1 MNKHILIIDGHPDPD
16 RKRFCHALAEAYGEG
31 ARDTGNDV
39 RTLTVA
45 EMDIPLLRTAEEFS
59 TPPESSGI
67 LAARDDL
74 QWCNHLVLVF
84 PLWLGGAPSLLR
96 AFFEQVGRGNFIA
109 DTNGKGII
117 QKLKGRSARLIV
129 TMGMPALVYQLMFR
143 EHGVRNIMQGV
154 LGFGGIAPI
163 KRTLF
168 GAIEAAPYGE
178 RKHRIELVR
187 SLGRSGT

>member
-1 MNKHILIIDGHPDPD
+1 MAKRILIVDGHPDPD

-31 ARDTGNDV
+31 ARDTGNEV
-39 RTLTVA
+39 RTLTVS
-45 EMDIPLLRTAEEFS
+45 EIDVPMLRTAQEFS
-59 TPPESSGI
+59 TPPKSGAI
-67 LAARDDL
+67 LVAREDL
-74 QWCNHLVLVF
+74 IWCNHLVVVF

-96 AFFEQVGRGNFIA
+96 AFFEQTGRANFIA
-109 DTNGKGII
+109 DTNGKGIT
-117 QKLKGRSARLIV
+117 QKLKGRSARLVV

-168 GAIEAAPYGE
+168 GAIDAVSDGE
-178 RKHRIELVR
+178 RKHRIEFVR
-187 SLGRSGT
+187 GLGRSGT

>member
-1 MNKHILIIDGHPDPD
+1 MKRILIIDGHPDPD
-16 RKRFCHALAEAYGEG
+16 RKRFCHTLAEAYGEG
-31 ARDTGNDV
+31 ARETGNDV
-39 RTLTVA
+39 RMLTVA
-45 EMDIPLLRTAEEFS
+45 EMDIPLLRTAEEFAKA
-59 TPPESSGI
+59 PESNGI
-67 LAARDDL
+67 LAAREDL
-74 QWCNHLVLVF
+74 LWCNHLVLVF

-96 AFFEQVGRGNFIA
+96 AFFEQVGRANFIA
-109 DTNGKGII
+109 DTTGKGIT
-117 QKLKGRSARLIV
+117 QRLKGRSARLVV

-168 GAIEAAPYGE
+168 GAIEAVSDGE

-187 SLGRSGT
+187 GLGRSGT